1 MSCYGNSK
9 APAVDLSRT
18 VCNRMIANGGRGEAK
33 QQQLNLMLRRAKGL
47 SQKGQM
53 NSLKPRSNVV
63 FYQFSNYQTHTLKIA
78 FLRKSNFA
86 YQENLTVTKYV
97 HNSVIVDN

>member
-18 VCNRMIANGGRGEAK
+18 VCNRMIANGGRGGAK
-33 QQQLNLMLRRAKGL
+33 QQQLNLMLLRAKDL

-53 NSLKPRSNVV
+53 NSLKSSSNVV
-63 FYQFSNYQTHTLKIA
+63 LYQFFNYQTHIKNNIST
-78 FLRKSNFA
+78 
-86 YQENLTVTKYV
+86 ET
-97 HNSVIVDN
+97 

>member
-18 VCNRMIANGGRGEAK
+18 VCNRMIADGGRGEAK
-33 QQQLNLMLRRAKGL
+33 QQQLNLMLLRAKGL

-53 NSLKPRSNVV
+53 NYLKLRSNVV
-63 FYQFSNYQTHTLKIA
+63 FYQFCNYQTHIKNNIFTEK
-78 FLRKSNFA
+78 
-86 YQENLTVTKYV
+86 
-97 HNSVIVDN
+97 

>member
-33 QQQLNLMLRRAKGL
+33 QQQLNLMLLRAKGL

-53 NSLKPRSNVV
+53 KSLKSRSNVA
-63 FYQFSNYQTHTLKIA
+63 FYQFCNFQTRALKIT
-78 FLRKSNFA
+78 FLQKR
-86 YQENLTVTKYV
+86 NLT
-97 HNSVIVDN
+97 D

>member
-9 APAVDLSRT
+9 APALDLSHT

-33 QQQLNLMLRRAKGL
+33 QQQLNLALLRVKGL

-53 NSLKPRSNVV
+53 NSLKSRSNVV
-63 FYQFSNYQTHTLKIA
+63 FYQFCNYQVYILKIT
-78 FLRKSNFA
+78 FLKKSNF
-86 YQENLTVTKYV
+86 T
-97 HNSVIVDN
+97 D

>member
-33 QQQLNLMLRRAKGL
+33 QQQLNLMLLTAKDL

-53 NSLKPRSNVV
+53 NSLK
-63 FYQFSNYQTHTLKIA
+63 
-78 FLRKSNFA
+78 
-86 YQENLTVTKYV
+86 
-97 HNSVIVDN
+97 